1 MSEIDS
7 DSDSVIMSE
16 DSTSLLIESLEAQ
29 VDDLMMNNY
38 TLTKQI
44 EYLEDRIKMFQRISN
59 SDIINKVFYTCRK
72 LAVC

>member
-1 MSEIDS
+1 MSETNSES
-7 DSDSVIMSE
+7 DSMIMSE

-29 VDDLMMNNY
+29 VDDLMSKNC

-59 SDIINKVFYTCRK
+59 SDIINKVFSYI
-72 LAVC
+72 

>member
-7 DSDSVIMSE
+7 ESESIIMSE

-29 VDDLMMNNY
+29 VDDLMINNY

-44 EYLEDRIKMFQRISN
+44 EYLNARIQMFQRISN
-59 SDIINKVFYTCRK
+59 SDIINKVFSY
-72 LAVC
+72 L

>member
-7 DSDSVIMSE
+7 ESDSVSHIMSV

-59 SDIINKVFYTCRK
+59 SDIINKVFLYM
-72 LAVC
+72 